1 MNGIKNPLRKTRKDK
16 GELRGSYRTRWQ
28 IEEKLE
34 AEQNTNWISY
44 RFRVT
49 DCCPCCGRP
58 SNPNTG
64 TMFFLQKQMEQ
75 EAGKPKR
82 KLVTLTPIQAE
93 AKAKAIAKRRPMFD
107 RTTDRSV

>member
-1 MNGIKNPLRKTRKDK
+1 
-16 GELRGSYRTRWQ
+16 
-28 IEEKLE
+28 
-34 AEQNTNWISY
+34 
-44 RFRVT
+44 
-49 DCCPCCGRP
+49 
-58 SNPNTG
+58 
-64 TMFFLQKQMEQ
+64 MFFLQKQMEQ